1 MTKNSNLLWYYYM
14 TYMCDLLSMEFNI
27 EIKAKMEENFIKKKN
42 IIYT

>member
-1 MTKNSNLLWYYYM
+1 MTKNSNLLCYYYM
-14 TYMCDLLSMEFNI
+14 CDVLSMELNI